1 MTNLKALL
9 ALVVGVASP
18 LFFSLRADAQI
29 LRPVPKEAD
38 GADIVEHLEAQL
50 PLDLTFVDERTNTVR
65 LGDYFG
71 QGKPVLLTLNY
82 YSCPMLCTLQ
92 LNGLVEGLRGLE
104 WTAGNEFEIVTVSIN
119 HRESPALAFE
129 KKKTY
134 VTEYGREAAG
144 EGWHFLV
151 GQNDAIVRLAETVGF
166 QYEYDPQTGQY
177 AHPAVAWIITPEGR
191 VSRYLYGV
199 QFDPQTLRYSMVEAS
214 QGRVG
219 TAMDRLLLL
228 CFHYDETRGRYAP
241 AAMNIMRMGGALT
254 AVVLGGWLL
263 TNWLRGGRRPRT
275 DSPGVQHG

>member
-1 MTNLKALL
+1 MTTLKTF
-9 ALVVGVASP
+9 LVVLSGVAP
-18 LFFSLRADAQI
+18 AALGVWRADAQI
-29 LRPVPKEAD
+29 LRDVPKEAD
-38 GADIVEHLEAQL
+38 EADIVEHLEAQL

-71 QGKPVLLTLNY
+71 RGKPVLLTLNY

-104 WTAGNEFEIVTVSIN
+104 WTAGDEFEIVTVSIN

-151 GQNDAIVRLAETVGF
+151 GQNDAIVELAETVGF
-166 QYEYDPQTGQY
+166 HYEYDAQTGQY

-219 TAMDRLLLL
+219 SAMDRLLLL

-254 AVVLGGWLL
+254 AVVLGGWLF
-263 TNWLRGGRRPRT
+263 TNWLRGGRRRP
-275 DSPGVQHG
+275 DSLGVQHG